1 MIRSSPLPDSA
12 FLDDPIG
19 WNSIEPDPLPR
30 SSTGQSLPEG
40 KVRHPIFKGVR
51 EDLS

>member
-19 WNSIEPDPLPR
+19 WISIEPDLLSR

-40 KVRHPIFKGVR
+40 KRHPIFKGLR
-51 EDLS
+51 ENLS